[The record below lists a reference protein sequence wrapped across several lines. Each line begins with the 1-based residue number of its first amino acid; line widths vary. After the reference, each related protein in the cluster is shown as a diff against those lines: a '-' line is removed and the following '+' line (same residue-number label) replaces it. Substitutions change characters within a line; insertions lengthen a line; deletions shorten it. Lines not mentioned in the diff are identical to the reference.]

1 MNKPRVAI
9 ICSGLGQVRRGNETW
24 AHTVAEALHAAG
36 WPVTLFGGGPLTTTC
51 PYVQVR
57 NWPRESFLARF
68 GMSWH
73 NRYVLEQLSFAA
85 AVKRHLAR
93 DPHPL
98 LHVADPSLGQRLQR
112 SAKELGAQLVYKDGL
127 LLGPAWCR
135 QFDVVQVLAPAY
147 LEAAR
152 KEHVDTKKWFIIP
165 HLVDTQRFQPPADRA
180 MVRQQLFGDKIP
192 VDACVVLAVGDL
204 SPNSNKRLDWI
215 VRETAT
221 LPAATRPYVVFIG
234 QASPADAR
242 AFQELAANQ
251 LGERAVVLTNVKPAD
266 MPAYYQAADIFAHAA
281 QREPFGIVFLEAMA
295 SGLPVLAHHY
305 EVTQWIVGE
314 GGLTFDMGASGE
326 LAKRIQAW
334 VQQPAERT
342 HFAELARTRAVKQF
356 SPAQIVPQYEQ
367 MYRQISA
374 VGVNS

>member
-1 MNKPRVAI
+1 MKPRVAMV
-9 ICSGLGQVRRGNETW
+9 CSGLGQVRRGNETW

-51 PYVQVR
+51 PYVQIS

-68 GMSWH
+68 GVSWH
-73 NRYVLEQLSFAA
+73 NRYLLEQLSFAA

-98 LHVADPSLGQRLQR
+98 IHVADPALGQRLQR
-112 SAKELGAQLVYKDGL
+112 SAKELNARLVYKDGL

-135 QFDVVQVLAPAY
+135 QFDIVQVLAPAY

-152 KEHVDTKKWFIIP
+152 AAKVDVSKWFIVP

-180 MVRQQLFGDKIP
+180 VIRRQLFGDKIP
-192 VDACVVLAVGDL
+192 ANACVVLAVGDL

-215 VRETAT
+215 VRETAS
-221 LPAATRPYVVFIG
+221 LPEAARPHVVIIG
-234 QASPADAR
+234 QASPADAH
-242 AFQELAANQ
+242 AFQELAAG
-251 LGERAVVLTNVKPAD
+251 LLRERAIVLTNVKPTD
-266 MPAYYQAADIFAHAA
+266 MPTYYQAADIFAHAA

-295 SGLPVLAHHY
+295 SGLPVLAHNY

-314 GGLTFDMGASGE
+314 GGLSFDMGASGE
-326 LAKRIQAW
+326 LAKRLQTW
-334 VQQPAERT
+334 EQQPSERQ
-342 HFAELARTRAVKQF
+342 HFAEKARARAVNRF
-356 SPAQIVPQYEQ
+356 SPAQIVPLYEQ
-367 MYRQISA
+367 MYRQIT
-374 VGVNS
+374 VTGVTS